1 MTNKPKP
8 ISDTARALLTAAAI
22 RGDYLVRPPKLPI
35 AAARQVVRSLLNAGL
50 VEEVPAT
57 IDDAGFVWRTGEDGG
72 LLMLRATAVGIAH
85 VTEVDGDLRSPAPI
99 GSAAETSADWASN
112 KAEGAL
118 AKMAQPTG
126 HAHDGQDDPNRG
138 VTAPAS
144 THAAEA
150 AETTSTSPGRAG
162 RIDGLRRAAQALL
175 DAWDDPTNR
184 ENANV
189 GALEGPFASL
199 RAALAAPTVTPT
211 DSPHQLKDTK
221 QAQVLAMLRRA
232 GGASGPAIA
241 EATGWAPHTVRGFLA
256 GLAKKGI
263 TVEVLERVRQV
274 GPTKTGAKGSYTVYH
289 VACENSR

>member
-1 MTNKPKP
+1 MTNKPKT
-8 ISDTARALLTAAAI
+8 IFDTARALLTAAAT
-22 RGDYLVRPPKLPI
+22 RGEYLVRPPKLPI

-72 LLMLRATAVGIAH
+72 LRMLRATGVGIAR
-85 VTEVDGDLRSPAPI
+85 VTEADGDPKAPAPI
-99 GSAAETSADWASN
+99 GSAAETSADRASN
-112 KAEGAL
+112 KAGGAL
-118 AKMAQPTG
+118 ANMTQPTG
-126 HAHDGQDDPNRG
+126 HAHDGRDDPNRG
-138 VTAPAS
+138 VIAPAI

-150 AETTSTSPGRAG
+150 AETTSTSPERAG
-162 RIDGLRRAAQALL
+162 RIDGLRRAAQGLL

-184 ENANV
+184 ENTNI
-189 GALEGPFASL
+189 GALEGPFATL

-232 GGASGPAIA
+232 EGASGPAIV
-241 EATGWAPHTVRGFLA
+241 EATGWAPHTVRGFFA
-256 GLAKKGI
+256 GLARKGI

-274 GPTKTGAKGSYTVYH
+274 GPNKTGAKGSYSVYH
-289 VACENSR
+289 VPCEAPR